1 MRYVVNLEKDAK
13 NFSGRYVTLIFV
25 NGKYEGEIT
34 RPDVIKY
41 LKSAGHTVRPAE
53 ESTSAPKKT
62 SKKKEA

>member
-13 NFSGRYVTLIFV
+13 NFSGKYVTLIFC

-34 RPDVIKY
+34 KPDVIKY

-53 ESTSAPKKT
+53 ESTSAPKKA

>member
-1 MRYVVNLEKDAK
+1 MRYIVNLRGDAS
-13 NFSGRYVTLIFV
+13 NYSGKYVTLIFV

-34 RPDVIKY
+34 RPDVLKY

-53 ESTSAPKKT
+53 DSTSAKKT

>member
-1 MRYVVNLEKDAK
+1 MRYIVNLTGDAS
-13 NFSGRYVTLIFV
+13 NYSGRYVTLVFV

-34 RPDVIKY
+34 RPDVLRY

-53 ESTSAPKKT
+53 ESTSAPKKA